1 MSGIWTLSY
10 HIVFNYLNS
19 RNDYRLF
26 KVWMKLTLEVPVKND
41 EDYRVA
47 GIPKEKNK
55 KFWSTEDRVNYV
67 WFRVANWYIV
77 ILSLVF
83 SSQLFFVR

>member
-47 GIPKEKNK
+47 GMSKEKNK